1 LLNQRTS
8 EGGGVYAPA
17 RVLNLIV
24 IVDREWRG
32 EIANRLEQVGRY
44 SASRTIMCVV

>member
-1 LLNQRTS
+1 M
-8 EGGGVYAPA
+8 
-17 RVLNLIV
+17 LNLIV

-44 SASRTIMCVV
+44 SASRTIMCAVEQGRDHIDARGPG